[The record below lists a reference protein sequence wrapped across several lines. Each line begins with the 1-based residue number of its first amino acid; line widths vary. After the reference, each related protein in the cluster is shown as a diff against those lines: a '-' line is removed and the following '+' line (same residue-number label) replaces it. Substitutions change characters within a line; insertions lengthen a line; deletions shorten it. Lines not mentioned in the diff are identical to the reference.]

1 MTVSVKKAGE
11 AVAKKVI
18 QSGAKAAAASGT
30 PSIKV
35 NELRAISK
43 EEAHNVIPNKESL
56 TTSQMPWKGW
66 VDRFLKDKLSEDQ
79 YNGMKNFVYFMP
91 EGKYDVMEQMP
102 SPSVKLPIS
111 QDGQEAGF
119 REVSP
124 GSQGFVDIPKDDLD
138 ADPYDTAYFKRD
150 TRRRHIDPENPRP
163 EIEELKLAM
172 QDPNDPEVQEA
183 KKKLAAGPG
192 SSPGNGGNF
201 PTGPSDFDPTGLR
214 AVMSVTQASIDAE
227 LDKHM
232 PDHLP
237 EPTWTKNE
245 EEIIQWYKDND
256 LPVPIGGNWNF
267 ISKHRRVAR
276 W

>member
-1 MTVSVKKAGE
+1 MTVTIKKAGE

-18 QSGAKAAAASGT
+18 QTGAKATAAA

-35 NELRAISK
+35 TEIRAISK
-43 EEAHNVIPNKESL
+43 EEAANVIPNKESL

-66 VDRFLKDKLSEDQ
+66 IDRFLKDKLSDDQ
-79 YNGMKNFVYFMP
+79 YNGMQSFAHFMP
-91 EGKYDVMEQMP
+91 GGKYDAMVQMHP
-102 SPSVKLPIS
+102 PNVKLPIS
-111 QDGQEAGF
+111 QDGEEAAF

-124 GSQGFVDIPKDDLD
+124 GSQGFVDIPKDDLE
-138 ADPYDTAYFKRD
+138 ADPYDTGYFKRD
-150 TRRRHIDPENPRP
+150 TRRRHIDPEFPHP

-192 SSPGNGGNF
+192 SSPGNAGNF
-201 PTGPSDFDPTGLR
+201 PTGPSDFSPDGLR
-214 AVMSVTQASIDAE
+214 AVMSVTQAAIDAE

-237 EPTWTKNE
+237 EPIWTKNE
-245 EEIIQWYKDND
+245 EELIQWYKDKD